1 MTDSSSPPPARWM
14 LSLRTQLILGFILI
28 DLLAGIVCAAVII
41 VKARHAALIE
51 MKVSVRLAEM
61 LVAESVRLTEPHTP
75 ADRLLNTLAQQLGFI
90 RHVRF
95 AVFDA
100 NQQEILVDRA
110 LATDQLREREPA
122 PAWFVSLIAPPAE
135 RHQMPIIAQH
145 RKIGTVFIIE
155 APQDEVAE
163 VWEDMSAL
171 AMIAFVAN
179 LAILGMLYLT
189 FGRILVPLT
198 RLSLGLSDLERQ
210 NFATRVAEPRIRELA
225 EIVRRFNHLATALGE
240 THGENRRLNQRLINL
255 QDEERRRIALD
266 LHDEFG
272 PCFFGLSASLRRL
285 RTIPA
290 SLRQPDNSKAVEM
303 LSEQTNL
310 MAEIIERMRVANRGI
325 LTSLRP
331 MALGHVSLQRVLEIL
346 IADLAKLH
354 AGISISL
361 NAQDLQY
368 SYSEPI
374 DLTVYRCVQES
385 VTNAIRH
392 STAST
397 ITIELYET
405 EDTQQNAKYK
415 KCLHLI
421 VQDSGEGIT
430 DDIQAGFGLSG
441 MKERIDALGGVWA
454 LANRNGFGARV
465 CVILPI

>member
-1 MTDSSSPPPARWM
+1 M
-14 LSLRTQLILGFILI
+14 LSLRTQLILGFVLI
-28 DLLAGIVCAAVII
+28 DILAGIVCAGVII

-51 MKVSVRLAEM
+51 MKVSVRLAEI

-75 ADRLLNTLAQQLGFI
+75 PDRLLNTLAQQLGFI

-100 NQQEILVDRA
+100 NQQEILVDRT
-110 LATDQLREREPA
+110 LTTDQLREREPA
-122 PAWFVSLIAPPAE
+122 PGWFVSLIAPPAE

-171 AMIAFVAN
+171 TAIAFVAN

-198 RLSLGLSDLERQ
+198 RLAHGLSELEHQ

-240 THGENRRLNQRLINL
+240 THDENRRLNQRLINL

-272 PCFFGLSASLRRL
+272 PCFFGLSASLRL
-285 RTIPA
+285 LKAIAA
-290 SLRQPDNSKAVEM
+290 SLTHEDHSSAIET
-303 LSEQTNL
+303 LTEQTAL

-331 MALGHVSLQRVLEIL
+331 MALGHVPLQKVLEIL
-346 IADLAKLH
+346 IADLSKLH
-354 AGISISL
+354 AGVSISL
-361 NAQDLQY
+361 KAEGLRY
-368 SYSEPI
+368 TYSEPI

-397 ITIELYET
+397 ITIELHEM
-405 EDTQQNAKYK
+405 EDMQENAKCK
-415 KCLHLI
+415 TCLRL
-421 VQDSGEGIT
+421 VVEDSGKGIM
-430 DDIQAGFGLSG
+430 DDIQAGFGLAG
-441 MKERIDALGGVWA
+441 MKERVNALGGVWSI
-454 LANRNGFGARV
+454 ANRDGYGARV
-465 CVILPI
+465 CMILPI